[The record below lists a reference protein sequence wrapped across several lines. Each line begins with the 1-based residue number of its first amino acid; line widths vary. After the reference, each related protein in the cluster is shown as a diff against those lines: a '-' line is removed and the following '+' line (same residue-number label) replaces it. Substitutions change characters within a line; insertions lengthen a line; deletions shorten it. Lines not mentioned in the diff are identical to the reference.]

1 MSYKPDVRALFWP
14 PTTTA
19 SAGDRILMIGPPSLG
34 CRIHGIIASTGQTT
48 GDVAPIP
55 ARVDFLLA
63 DEAVAAD
70 DSNVLISFGISG
82 QSPVQQAVIPED
94 GYFQVDDGLWYTCSE
109 SDECIQSIFFTIF
122 YTI

>member
-1 MSYKPDVRALFWP
+1 MSYKPDVSALFVEP
-14 PTTTA
+14 SPTA
-19 SAGDRILMIGPPSLG
+19 SSGDRIALPSLLDV

-48 GDVAPIP
+48 ADVAPIP

-94 GYFQVDDGLWYTCSE
+94 GYLQVEDGLWYTCSE
-109 SDECIQSIFFTIF
+109 SDDCIRSVFFTIF
-122 YTI
+122 YTT